1 MFYEYSFTSN
11 VFVCITN
18 RRWGHLSEH
27 LVFILFFT
35 IRSFLSFL
43 LIGEFFPSFF
53 LFYKPFTLLHFTS
66 PLLNFALDIYY
77 IINYSPIKFSFRCLN
92 FFKISSHQSSQLVGR
107 WWSLDVLFTVRIF
120 HNSTFHS
127 YPFFNFI
134 PLDFYTHASIGKK
147 WKEGADSKTARPR
160 KRKYWFLM
168 DEEMIRCTNW
178 WRRQRGMK
186 PLRMPAAG
194 RIIGEVEWSRNGKGT
209 VAWCGTCMHVE
220 EEVFETYQMESVA
233 GGMISM
239 YIHLV
244 LGS

>member
-1 MFYEYSFTSN
+1 MNPSCVMGCTRVGVFGDSLHGRREAGKLAKRLLGKRKLVFFFLSRSIFLKAFIIIVFSQSFMFYEYSFTSN

-107 WWSLDVLFTVRIF
+107 
-120 HNSTFHS
+120 
-127 YPFFNFI
+127 
-134 PLDFYTHASIGKK
+134 
-147 WKEGADSKTARPR
+147 
-160 KRKYWFLM
+160 
-168 DEEMIRCTNW
+168 
-178 WRRQRGMK
+178 
-186 PLRMPAAG
+186 
-194 RIIGEVEWSRNGKGT
+194 
-209 VAWCGTCMHVE
+209 
-220 EEVFETYQMESVA
+220 
-233 GGMISM
+233 
-239 YIHLV
+239 
-244 LGS
+244 

>member
-18 RRWGHLSEH
+18 RRWGAFERASCFY
-27 LVFILFFT
+27 FILHYSEFF
-35 IRSFLSFL
+35 SSFL
-43 LIGEFFPSFF
+43 LEFFFSFF
-53 LFYKPFTLLHFTS
+53 IFYKPLTLLHYTS

-77 IINYSPIKFSFRCLN
+77 IINYSPINLSFRCLN

-120 HNSTFHS
+120 HNSTFHWC
-127 YPFFNFI
+127 PFFNFI
-134 PLDFYTHASIGKK
+134 HLDFCTHASIGKK
-147 WKEGADSKTARPR
+147 GKEGADSKTARPR

-186 PLRMPAAG
+186 PLHMPAG
-194 RIIGEVEWSRNGKGT
+194 RIIGEVEWSRNGKGA
-209 VAWCGTCMHVE
+209 VAWCGTCVHVE

-239 YIHLV
+239 YLHLV